1 MRMNAL
7 TLSATLLPITA
18 FPALAASKN
27 PFSADFWKL
36 SNTDLIVLI
45 SFVIFIG
52 VLVYFKVPGML
63 TKMLDDRAAGI
74 QSDLD
79 EARALK
85 EEAQKLLA
93 EYQRKQTEVQGQA
106 DRIVAQAKEDAEAAA
121 EQAKADLETS
131 IARRLAAA
139 EEQIRSA
146 EASAIKDVRD
156 QAAAIAV
163 EAARAVIAQQ
173 LTAAN
178 ANKLIDDAI
187 GEVDAK
193 LH

>member
-7 TLSATLLPITA
+7 TLAVTLLPVTA
-18 FPALAASKN
+18 MPGLAASKN
-27 PFSADFWKL
+27 PFAAEFWKL

-45 SFVIFIG
+45 SFFVFIG

-63 TKMLDDRAAGI
+63 TRMLDDRAAGI

-93 EYQRKQTEVQGQA
+93 EYERKQTEVQGQA
-106 DRIVAQAKEDAEAAA
+106 DRIVAQAKADAEAAA
-121 EQAKADLETS
+121 VQARADLEAS
-131 IARRLAAA
+131 IKRRLVAA
-139 EEQIRSA
+139 EEQIQSA

-163 EAARAVIAQQ
+163 EAARAVIAKQ
-173 LTAAN
+173 LTATN

-187 GEVDAK
+187 SEVDAK